1 VPGGPAARSCGRPLG
16 LAGPEVLDPRWRPPL
31 GVTVGRPFVAVQLGG
46 DARVPD
52 PAAGGGGRLGG
63 DELAVPGCVVAGVA
77 SGDQL
82 PADPP
87 ALDLLLTDHPDPP
100 APWVGCPDL
109 AAALGRLES
118 ACERAPLAATT
129 LVELLRLSP
138 RLTVPAALVAESLA
152 YGMLQA
158 GPEHRRWLEGRR
170 AHQSP
175 VRPKATRPPV
185 VIERHGDELSVLL
198 DRPEVHNAYDSAMR
212 DGLVEALQLAVADPT
227 LARVVLR
234 GAGRS
239 FCSGG
244 DLDEFGSAPDG
255 ATAHAVRMAAG
266 AARWLYRCADRV
278 RVEVHGACIGAGLE
292 LAALAGE
299 VVAAADSSF
308 SLPEVQMGLVPGA
321 GGTASLPRRAARQR
335 VAYLGITGV
344 AVDAMTAAAWGL
356 VDEVVGG

>member
-1 VPGGPAARSCGRPLG
+1 MRGGPAARSCGGTLG
-16 LAGPEVLDPRWRPPL
+16 LAGLEVLDPTGRPPL
-31 GVTVGRPFVAVQLGG
+31 GVTAGRPFVAVQLGG
-46 DARVPD
+46 DAGAPG
-52 PAAGGGGRLGG
+52 PSPGGGGRLAE
-63 DELAVPGCVVAGVA
+63 DDLAVPGCVVAGVA
-77 SGDQL
+77 SGDRL

-87 ALDLLLTDHPDPP
+87 ALDLLLTDRPDPP

-109 AAALGRLES
+109 AGALGRLES

-129 LVELLRLSP
+129 LAELLRLSS
-138 RLTVPAALVAESLA
+138 RLSVPAALVAESLA

-170 AHQSP
+170 AAPARARAVS
-175 VRPKATRPPV
+175 TGPPV
-185 VIERHGDELSVLL
+185 VTERRGDELSVLL
-198 DRPEVHNAYDSAMR
+198 DRPDVHNAYDSAMR
-212 DGLVEALQLAVADPT
+212 DGLVEALQLAVADAT
-227 LARVVLR
+227 LRRVVLR

-244 DLDEFGSAPDG
+244 DLDEFGSAPDP

-266 AARWLYRCADRV
+266 AAQWLHRCADRV

-299 VVAAADSSF
+299 VVAAADSWF

-335 VAYLGITGV
+335 VAYLAITGV
-344 AVDAMTAAAWGL
+344 ALDAATAAAWGL